1 MDGLAQQKDESLVVS
16 LITHG
21 SPTDDKGRPWK
32 SRRPAPILVVLV
44 VLALAGAAV
53 WIRVLTATDTGTETV
68 ACNAPPSPADAGSVV
83 DAATVTATQPVPLGS
98 TRVRVF
104 NANGQGGQAA
114 EIAADLSEF
123 GFASAPDVQVGND
136 PVYVDQNMECN
147 SQIRFGPAGLA
158 AAGTVALVAP
168 CAEFVQDAR
177 EDDTVDLALGNNFR
191 ALQPN
196 TDGEEVVRT
205 LADIAPGSDAPQV
218 DIDLLAA
225 AHSIDC

>member
-1 MDGLAQQKDESLVVS
+1 MVS

-21 SPTDDKGRPWK
+21 SSTDDKGRPFAH
-32 SRRPAPILVVLV
+32 RRPAPILIVLL

-53 WIRVLTATDTGTETV
+53 WIRVLTATETSTDAV
-68 ACNAPPSPADAGSVV
+68 ACNAPQAPSDPAAPAPAEPGTKV
-83 DAATVTATQPVPLGS
+83 DATVVTDTQPTPLAN

-114 EIAADLSEF
+114 EIAADLSDF

-136 PVYVDQNMECN
+136 PVYVDQNMQCIA
-147 SQIRFGPAGLA
+147 QIRFGPAGIA

-168 CAEFVQDAR
+168 CAEFVQDTR
-177 EDDTVDLALGNNFR
+177 EDDTVDLALGNAFR

-196 TDGEEVVRT
+196 TDAQEVVRS
-205 LADIAPGSDAPQV
+205 LADVAPGAPAPTL

-225 AHSIDC
+225 AHTVDC